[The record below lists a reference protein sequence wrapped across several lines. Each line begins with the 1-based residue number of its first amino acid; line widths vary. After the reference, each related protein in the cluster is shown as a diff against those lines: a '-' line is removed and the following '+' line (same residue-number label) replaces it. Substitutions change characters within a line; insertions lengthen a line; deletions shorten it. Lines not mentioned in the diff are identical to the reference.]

1 MERLEAALKQ
11 LVRAHSK
18 LTEHAPITALAQH
31 LRETQKTLDLG
42 EDNELP
48 VLPQKPGIYYFE
60 AKFKFYTAAELGEF
74 GERWGKIRAKA
85 HDGTIPR
92 YYPSRVKHHLA
103 ALAAGK
109 PIPFYLG
116 KRESIADRI
125 KNHVESLLDSETY
138 ALKLRA
144 RPHLIRD
151 VEITYSYQS
160 FEAPPTSYFGVG
172 LIESELRKILNPI
185 LGKQ

>member
-11 LVRAHSK
+11 LVSAHSK
-18 LTEHAPITALAQH
+18 LTEHAPITALAQY
-31 LRETQKTLDLG
+31 LRETQKALDLG
-42 EDNELP
+42 ADDELP
-48 VLPQKPGIYYFE
+48 ALPQKPGIYYFE
-60 AKFKFYTAAELGEF
+60 AKFKFSTAAELDEF
-74 GERWGKIRAKA
+74 GERWGKIRAEA
-85 HDGTIPR
+85 HDGNIPR
-92 YYPSRVKHHLA
+92 YYPSRAEHHLA

-125 KNHVESLLDSETY
+125 KNHVESLLNSKTY

-144 RPHLIRD
+144 RPDLIRD
-151 VEITYSYQS
+151 VKITYSYQS
-160 FEAPPTSYFGVG
+160 FEAPSTSYFGVG
-172 LIESELRKILNPI
+172 LIESELRKALNPI

>member
-42 EDNELP
+42 ELP

>member
-11 LVRAHSK
+11 LESAHSK
-18 LTEHAPITALAQH
+18 LTEHEPITALAQH
-31 LRETQKTLDLG
+31 LRDTQKTLDLG
-42 EDNELP
+42 EDDELP
-48 VLPQKPGIYYFE
+48 VLPEKPGIYYFE
-60 AKFKFYTAAELGEF
+60 AKFKFFTGAELGEF

-85 HDGTIPR
+85 HDGKIPR
-92 YYPSRVKHHLA
+92 YYPSRMKHHLA
-103 ALAAGK
+103 ALAAGQ

-125 KNHVESLLDSETY
+125 KNHVESLLESETY

-160 FEAPPTSYFGVG
+160 FEAPLTSYFGVG

>member
-1 MERLEAALKQ
+1 MERLEAALQQ
-11 LVRAHSK
+11 LVSAHSK
-18 LTEHAPITALAQH
+18 LTEHAPITALARH
-31 LRETQKTLDLG
+31 LRETQKMLDLG
-42 EDNELP
+42 EGDELP
-48 VLPQKPGIYYFE
+48 VLPQKPGIYFFE
-60 AKFKFYTAAELGEF
+60 AKFKFSTAAELGEF
-74 GERWGKIRAKA
+74 GERWGTIRAKA
-85 HDGTIPR
+85 HDGNIPR

-125 KNHVESLLDSETY
+125 KNHVESPLESGTY
-138 ALKLRA
+138 ALKLLA

-151 VEITYSYQS
+151 LEITYSYLS
-160 FEAPPTSYFGVG
+160 FEAPTTSYFGVG

>member
-1 MERLEAALKQ
+1 LERLEAALKQ
-11 LVRAHSK
+11 LVSTHSK
-18 LTEHAPITALAQH
+18 LTEHAPITALSQY

-42 EDNELP
+42 ANDELP

-60 AKFKFYTAAELGEF
+60 AKFKFSTAAELGEF
-74 GERWGKIRAKA
+74 GERWGKIRAKVQ
-85 HDGTIPR
+85 DGKIPR

-125 KNHVESLLDSETY
+125 KNHVESLLDSGTY

-144 RPHLIRD
+144 RPDLIRD

-160 FEAPPTSYFGVG
+160 FEASKTSYFGVG

>member
-1 MERLEAALKQ
+1 LERLEEALKQ
-11 LVRAHSK
+11 LVSAHSK
-18 LTEHAPITALAQH
+18 LTEHAPIAALAQR
-31 LRETQKTLDLG
+31 LRETQIALDLG
-42 EDNELP
+42 EDDELP
-48 VLPQKPGIYYFE
+48 ALPQKPGIYYFE
-60 AKFKFYTAAELGEF
+60 AKFKFFTAAELGEF
-74 GERWGKIRAKA
+74 GERWGKIRAEA
-85 HDGTIPR
+85 HDGNIPR
-92 YYPSRVKHHLA
+92 YYPSRMKHHLA

-125 KNHVESLLDSETY
+125 KNHVESLLGSGTY

-144 RPHLIRD
+144 RPDLIRN

-160 FEAPPTSYFGVG
+160 FDAPPTSYFGVG
-172 LIESELRKILNPI
+172 LIESELRKVLNPI